1 MENNWSTF
9 WKEGHVRAFSVAMGQ
24 LNAKGDRGLP
34 LSGAVSFSG
43 NESHAIIVLYFCLLY
58 IVTTVSAAL
67 LFCV

>member
-1 MENNWSTF
+1 M
-9 WKEGHVRAFSVAMGQ
+9 AMSQ